1 MIKLILLV
9 TVVLVLSPHGSYGVL
24 GQTQMSQPESLSS
37 GHPGDLSNASLR
49 PSISPEA
56 KAEARRLYKQGVK
69 YGHAKLFPQAAE
81 LFERVVKLD
90 PDYGDAYYSLGH
102 AYFDM
107 RQWQAAIDNLQRAVE
122 LNPKD
127 REAHDRLAQAL
138 LMNERYGAAEVTQ
151 PSEATK
157 PPAPGG
163 AKVSLNLNVP
173 SPVTKTSGT
182 DEAPLADEVSLTK
195 TYRVG
200 PGDVLDVRLKETESQ
215 STLFTVNPSGLLE
228 HPLLTDPM
236 HVGGLTAEEISRSIE
251 AELKR
256 QQLAANPKV
265 IVGVRDYASHTILVS
280 GLVKDPGTKILRR
293 EAIPLY
299 VVVAD
304 AQPLPEAAK
313 VTVIRNESKQTFEI
327 ELTQA
332 QDMNILI
339 RSGDVITLHANTA
352 EFIYV
357 AGEVKSPGEIT
368 FRRGLTLTQAMIAAG
383 GAILNPKEARIGRDD
398 GHGFLTTSRFKL
410 KDIESGKIPD
420 PLVRPGDRITILR

>member
-9 TVVLVLSPHGSYGVL
+9 AVVVVLSPHGSYGVL

-37 GHPGDLSNASLR
+37 GHPGDLSNAS
-49 PSISPEA
+49 PPSSISPEA
-56 KAEARRLYKQGVK
+56 RAEARRLYKQGVK

-81 LFERVVKLD
+81 LFERVLKLD
-90 PDYGDAYYSLGH
+90 PDFSDAYYSLGH

-107 RQWQAAIDNLQRAVE
+107 RQWKAAIYNLQRAVE

-127 REAHDRLAQAL
+127 REAHDRLAQAN
-138 LMNERYGAAEVTQ
+138 LMNERYGAAEGTEL
-151 PSEATK
+151 SEAK
-157 PPAPGG
+157 NPPAPGG

-173 SPVTKTSGT
+173 SPSIKSSGT
-182 DEAPLADEVSLTK
+182 DEAAADELSLTK

-215 STLFTVNPSGLLE
+215 STLFTVNASGLLE
-228 HPLLTDPM
+228 YPLLTDAM
-236 HVGGLTAEEISRSIE
+236 HVSGLTAEEISRSIE
-251 AELKR
+251 TELRR

-339 RSGDVITLHANTA
+339 RSGDVITLHANAA

-383 GAILNPKEARIGRDD
+383 GAIANPKEARIGRDD
-398 GHGFLTTSRFKL
+398 GHGFLTTSRFNL